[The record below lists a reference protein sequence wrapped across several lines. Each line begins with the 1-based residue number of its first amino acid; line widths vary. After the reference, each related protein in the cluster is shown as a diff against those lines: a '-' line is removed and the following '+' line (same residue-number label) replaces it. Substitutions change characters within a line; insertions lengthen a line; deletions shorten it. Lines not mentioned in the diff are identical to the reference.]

1 MSPGLFRQ
9 EYMLAAKTLPGRAGR
24 RQLWCRQR
32 FLPAGGDGGS
42 RLGVSGG
49 WEQDQCRR
57 CPSNAIPAADSFDE
71 VQVYTFRGHRSVWG
85 CFLMPPT
92 PRYSSSPNSAVV
104 PCESPPLPSPRALQ
118 PSMPAPPD
126 SRVSQ
131 FPEVPDL
138 LEHLFLGEH
147 PSSGEDFSL
156 ELLHHPQ
163 TLLTSIIS
171 L

>member
-1 MSPGLFRQ
+1 MGLFRQ
-9 EYMLAAKTLPGRAGR
+9 EYMLAAKTLPRRAGR
-24 RQLWCRQR
+24 RQLCCRQM
-32 FLPAGGDGGS
+32 FLPSSGDGGLEPRCVQMGGS
-42 RLGVSGG
+42 RISADGV
-49 WEQDQCRR
+49 RR
-57 CPSNAIPAADSFDE
+57 MQFQQQTILMKVRC
-71 VQVYTFRGHRSVWG
+71 VWG

-104 PCESPPLPSPRALQ
+104 PSESPPLPSPQALQ
-118 PSMPAPPD
+118 PSVPSPPD